1 LVNADAMIGGMPEP
15 ITRPR
20 VRLSDPDKL
29 RRALRLRYP
38 DEPVTERGYARMLGV
53 TAATWH
59 RVASSEIGCGGMF
72 IAAVLTALPG
82 TRFERWFEIRC
93 EPANTKDS
101 QPLAPFAG

>member
-1 LVNADAMIGGMPEP
+1 
-15 ITRPR
+15 
-20 VRLSDPDKL
+20 
-29 RRALRLRYP
+29 
-38 DEPVTERGYARMLGV
+38 
-53 TAATWH
+53 
-59 RVASSEIGCGGMF
+59 MF